1 VKLLFFCV
9 QNYSSITGRVGEK
22 DKIDERLV
30 AERRGMRV
38 WRGAMHLRGADL
50 AVSTISSEIVDVSM
64 HKAAL
69 IHNSHN

>member
-1 VKLLFFCV
+1 
-9 QNYSSITGRVGEK
+9 
-22 DKIDERLV
+22 
-30 AERRGMRV
+30 MRV